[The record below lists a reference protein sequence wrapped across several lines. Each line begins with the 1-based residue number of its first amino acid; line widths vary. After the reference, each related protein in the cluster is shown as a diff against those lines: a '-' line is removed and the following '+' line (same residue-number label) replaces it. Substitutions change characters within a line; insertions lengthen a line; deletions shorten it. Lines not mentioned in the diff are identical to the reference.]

1 MVSKTGVGE
10 GGPLGRRSRS
20 YSRRGEAVR
29 PASPGR
35 GHGIHLLGT
44 LLAAA
49 ERGATV
55 DSRGIEFEPRDLRG
69 AIRLGTEANLVV
81 FVVDASGSVAAK
93 DRLKAVTGACISI
106 LQDAY
111 RRRDRVAV
119 ISVRGK
125 KATVLVP
132 PTRSVDIA
140 VSRLSQ
146 ARVGGKTPLASGLEE
161 TYKLIDR
168 EVFKSSG
175 LRSIAVVLTDGRA
188 TDGLKRVNEVA
199 GALASRKDVGCVVI
213 DCEAG
218 RGRVRLN
225 LAADVARALGAPV
238 LSISDFKEAGA
249 KSLSV

>member
-1 MVSKTGVGE
+1 MSKTGVGE

-29 PASPGR
+29 PASPGQ
-35 GHGIHLLGT
+35 GQGVHLLGT

-49 ERGATV
+49 ERGATI
-55 DSRGIEFEPRDLRG
+55 DESGIGFEPRDLRG

-125 KATVLVP
+125 KASILVP
-132 PTRSVDIA
+132 PTRSVDLA
-140 VSRLSQ
+140 KDRLSN

-168 EVFKSSG
+168 EVFKSPG
-175 LRSIAVVLTDGRA
+175 LRSIAVILTDGRT
-188 TDGLKRVNEVA
+188 TDGLSRVNAVA
-199 GALASRKDVGCVVI
+199 GALADRKDVGCVVI
-213 DCEAG
+213 NCESG

-225 LAADVARALGAPV
+225 LANDVARALGAPV
-238 LSISDFKEAGA
+238 LSIADFKQAGG
-249 KSLSV
+249 SRISV